1 MTQGYIHSFETFGSV
16 DGPGVRFVVF
26 MQGCPMRCLY
36 CHNPDTWKMNTGET
50 YDVDTVVNKALR
62 YKNYWG
68 KDGGVTVSGGEA
80 LVQIEFV
87 TELFKKF
94 KELGVNTCLD
104 TSAGP
109 YRDTDEYK
117 QKFDELM
124 KYTDLVLLD
133 IKHSDSAEHKK
144 LTGIGNEN
152 ILSCAH
158 HLDELNIPVWIRHG
172 LVPGIT
178 DNNEQLQNV
187 RKIIDSLSNVK
198 KVEVLPY
205 HSLGV
210 HKYEALGIDYKL
222 KDTPMP
228 DKSSVEI
235 ACKIL
240 GAHQDQAKLNSC
252 TRDLLFKK
260 CLHHLSLYRCKHCF
274 CQSNLFSSLLY
285 KQILLVS
292 MCKDSFT

>member
-16 DGPGVRFVVF
+16 DGPGVRFVAF

-36 CHNPDTWKMNTGET
+36 CHNPDTWKMKTGET
-50 YDVDTVVNKALR
+50 YDVDTVVNKAMR

-133 IKHSDSAEHKK
+133 IKHSDCAEHKK

-158 HLDELNIPVWIRHG
+158 HLDELHIPVWIRHV

-222 KDTPMP
+222 KNTPMP

-240 GAHQDQAKLNSC
+240 GAHQD
-252 TRDLLFKK
+252 
-260 CLHHLSLYRCKHCF
+260 
-274 CQSNLFSSLLY
+274 
-285 KQILLVS
+285 
-292 MCKDSFT
+292 

>member
-50 YDVDTVVNKALR
+50 FDVDTVVNKAMR

-152 ILSCAH
+152 ILACAH
-158 HLDELNIPVWIRHG
+158 HLDELHIPVWIRHV

-187 RKIIDSLSNVK
+187 RKIIDSL
-198 KVEVLPY
+198 
-205 HSLGV
+205 

-240 GAHQDQAKLNSC
+240 GAHQD
-252 TRDLLFKK
+252 
-260 CLHHLSLYRCKHCF
+260 
-274 CQSNLFSSLLY
+274 
-285 KQILLVS
+285 
-292 MCKDSFT
+292 

>member
-36 CHNPDTWKMNTGET
+36 CHNPDTWKMKTGET
-50 YDVDTVVNKALR
+50 YDVDTVVNKAMR

-133 IKHSDSAEHKK
+133 IKMPVMDGIEFLTNVQSMLEFKK
-144 LTGIGNEN
+144 LPIIVLTTDETRKNEAFEQGAFDFLVKP
-152 ILSCAH
+152 IREHDLSS
-158 HLDELNIPVWIRHG
+158 
-172 LVPGIT
+172 
-178 DNNEQLQNV
+178 
-187 RKIIDSLSNVK
+187 KII
-198 KVEVLPY
+198 KVAE
-205 HSLGV
+205 
-210 HKYEALGIDYKL
+210 
-222 KDTPMP
+222 
-228 DKSSVEI
+228 
-235 ACKIL
+235 
-240 GAHQDQAKLNSC
+240 
-252 TRDLLFKK
+252 LF
-260 CLHHLSLYRCKHCF
+260 
-274 CQSNLFSSLLY
+274 
-285 KQILLVS
+285 
-292 MCKDSFT
+292 

>member
-1 MTQGYIHSFETFGSV
+1 MS
-16 DGPGVRFVVF
+16 
-26 MQGCPMRCLY
+26 
-36 CHNPDTWKMNTGET
+36 
-50 YDVDTVVNKALR
+50 
-62 YKNYWG
+62 
-68 KDGGVTVSGGEA
+68 
-80 LVQIEFV
+80 
-87 TELFKKF
+87 
-94 KELGVNTCLD
+94 
-104 TSAGP
+104 
-109 YRDTDEYK
+109 K

-152 ILSCAH
+152 ILACAH
-158 HLDELNIPVWIRHG
+158 HLDELHIPVWIRHV

-222 KDTPMP
+222 KNTPMP

-240 GAHQDQAKLNSC
+240 GAHQD
-252 TRDLLFKK
+252 
-260 CLHHLSLYRCKHCF
+260 
-274 CQSNLFSSLLY
+274 
-285 KQILLVS
+285 
-292 MCKDSFT
+292 